1 MEHANVRYARR
12 TPSHTLHEQKILWDV
27 VVSLEKGS
35 YTFILNIKSDCSW
48 HKNHQREYFNST
60 SWLKFARKSDL
71 SDIRHTVL
79 LHFHLFSWR
88 LTSSKHFFSDAQLQ
102 HITLWHLCRSL
113 TFHFQK
119 LLCTARAVQV
129 STCVTHSLNILELHP
144 QTSNYTKCLRNI
156 HTGAKKKQA
165 EVMSSL
171 MLCTFDSLSQY
182 WVLGMVRS

>member
-1 MEHANVRYARR
+1 MVKENQISITEFELVFFPLIQRHSSYNMEHANVRYARR

-60 SWLKFARKSDL
+60 SWLKFAHKSDL

-88 LTSSKHFFSDAQLQ
+88 LTAP
-102 HITLWHLCRSL
+102 
-113 TFHFQK
+113 
-119 LLCTARAVQV
+119 
-129 STCVTHSLNILELHP
+129 N
-144 QTSNYTKCLRNI
+144 TSF
-156 HTGAKKKQA
+156 
-165 EVMSSL
+165 L
-171 MLCTFDSLSQY
+171 MLNCSISRYDIYAGHWLFIFKNFS
-182 WVLGMVRS
+182 VLQEQCKCPHVSHTP